1 MIFKE
6 NSVKNGVEK
15 DGDLF
20 YFFHY
25 IASRNNT
32 DNYDERSKYFLIN
45 FKNGHNDTVQSV
57 FEQLK
62 PHLNNAS
69 FAVCAVPPHNAYW
82 QGNDGPHKLARKIV
96 QSISAGNKQ
105 VVDATDCVVRTKNA
119 KSRKFGDDTEFKDTL
134 IINNIEKIKDKDILL
149 IDDVYTTGKTIGYIE
164 NLLKANGAG
173 KVIKFVVCKTLKP
186 KENFSVFKPKGK
198 KGYIIDVEDVIVSKT
213 ELREQKLTNIN
224 PNVLQTIKKLDNYI
238 TFFSR
243 ICGQDKMNEKE
254 SEVCL
259 VTNGKRKNVESIARE
274 LDIDKIIDCRD
285 GKTHTERIL
294 AAKTLLQ
301 TYERNTFVIGSTDV
315 EMKNAKYLHMNAVL
329 VKWFHQDK
337 ETYADMIIANTNN
350 FTAESLLQL
359 TGSGSASAYYDRKE
373 LNLQEIDDVHELY
386 HKLPIKLNN
395 DINSQI
401 CAEREHYKK
410 LQCDDIKAVPVKISN
425 AKEIWVNQATSM
437 DEKLKRLASVV
448 NAQRIGNPNVK
459 KNFNSARLI
468 NVVNDRRNGKPN
480 VRK

>member
-1 MIFKE
+1 MIFRE

-32 DNYDERSKYFLIN
+32 DNFDERSKFFLIN
-45 FKNGHNDTVQSV
+45 FKNGRNDTVQSV
-57 FEQLK
+57 FEQLN

-96 QSISAGNKQ
+96 QSMSAGNKQ
-105 VVDATDCVVRTKNA
+105 VIDATDCVVRTKNA
-119 KSRKFGDDTEFKDTL
+119 KPRKFGGNIDFKDTL
-134 IINNIEKIKDKDILL
+134 IINNIDKIKDKDVLL
-149 IDDVYTTGKTIGYIE
+149 IDDVYTQGETIGYIE

-186 KENFSVFKPKGK
+186 SDNFSVLEPKGK

-238 TFFSR
+238 TFFPR
-243 ICGQDKMNEKE
+243 ILGKDIKIEKQAD
-254 SEVCL
+254 VCL
-259 VTNGKRKNVESIARE
+259 VTSGKRKNIESIARE

-301 TYERNTFVIGSTDV
+301 TYERNTFVIASTNV
-315 EMKNAKYLHMNAVL
+315 EMQIAKYLHMNAVL

-337 ETYADMIIANTNN
+337 ETYADTIFSNTDD

-359 TGSGSASAYYDRKE
+359 NDLSSVYFDRKE

-386 HKLPIKLNN
+386 HKLPINLNN
-395 DINSQI
+395 DINRLI
-401 CAEREHYKK
+401 CAEREYYKK

-437 DEKLKRLASVV
+437 DEKIKRLASVV
-448 NAQRIGNPNVK
+448 NAKRIGKPNVK
-459 KNFNSARLI
+459 KNLNSARLI
-468 NVVNDRRNGKPN
+468 NVVNDQRIGKPN

>member
-1 MIFKE
+1 MIFRE

-32 DNYDERSKYFLIN
+32 DNFDERSKIFLIN
-45 FKNGHNDTVQSV
+45 FKNGYNDTVQSV
-57 FEQLK
+57 FEQLN

-96 QSISAGNKQ
+96 QSISAENKQ
-105 VVDATDCVVRTKNA
+105 VIDATDCVVRTKNA
-119 KSRKFGDDTEFKDTL
+119 KPRKLGDDIEFKDTL
-134 IINNIEKIKDKDILL
+134 IINNIDKIKDKDILL

-173 KVIKFVVCKTLKP
+173 KVIKFVVCKTLNPGMQFDAQKP
-186 KENFSVFKPKGK
+186 SEK
-198 KGYIIDVEDVIVSKT
+198 KGYIIDIEDVVISRTALK
-213 ELREQKLTNIN
+213 EQSFSNVN
-224 PNVLQTIKKLDNYI
+224 PDVVQTIKKLDNYI

-243 ICGQDKMNEKE
+243 IWGKEKKIE
-254 SEVCL
+254 KQAEVCL
-259 VTNGKRKNVESIARE
+259 VTSGKRKNIESIARE

-301 TYERNTFVIGSTDV
+301 TYENNTFVIGSTNV
-315 EMKNAKYLHMNAVL
+315 EMQIAKYLHMNAVL

-337 ETYADMIIANTNN
+337 ETYADTIFSNTDD

-359 TGSGSASAYYDRKE
+359 NDLGSVYFDRKE

-386 HKLPIKLNN
+386 HKLPINLNN
-395 DINSQI
+395 DINCLI
-401 CAEREHYKK
+401 CAEREYYKK

-425 AKEIWVNQATSM
+425 AKEIWVNQAASM
-437 DEKLKRLASVV
+437 DEKIKRLASVV
-448 NAQRIGNPNVK
+448 NAKRIGKPNVK
-459 KNFNSARLI
+459 KILTPLALSML
-468 NVVNDRRNGKPN
+468 
-480 VRK
+480 

>member
-1 MIFKE
+1 MIFRE

-32 DNYDERSKYFLIN
+32 DNFDERSKIFLIN
-45 FKNGHNDTVQSV
+45 FKNGRNDTVQSV
-57 FEQLK
+57 FEQLN

-96 QSISAGNKQ
+96 QSMSAKNKQ

-119 KSRKFGDDTEFKDTL
+119 KPRKFGDDIEFKDTL
-134 IINNIEKIKDKDILL
+134 IIKNIDKIKDKDVLL

-173 KVIKFVVCKTLKP
+173 KVIKFVVCKTLNPSMQFDVQKP
-186 KENFSVFKPKGK
+186 NEK
-198 KGYIIDVEDVIVSKT
+198 KGYIIDIEDVVISRTALK
-213 ELREQKLTNIN
+213 EQSFSNVN
-224 PNVLQTIKKLDNYI
+224 PDVVQTIKKLDNYI
-238 TFFSR
+238 TFFPR
-243 ICGQDKMNEKE
+243 IMGKDIKIEKQA
-254 SEVCL
+254 EVCL
-259 VTNGKRKNVESIARE
+259 VTNGKRKNIENIARE

-315 EMKNAKYLHMNAVL
+315 KMQIAKYLHMNAVL

-337 ETYADMIIANTNN
+337 ENYADMIISNTED

-359 TGSGSASAYYDRKE
+359 NDLSSVYYDRKE

-386 HKLPIKLNN
+386 HKLPINLNN
-395 DINSQI
+395 DINRLI
-401 CAEREHYKK
+401 CREREYYKK

-425 AKEIWVNQATSM
+425 AKEIWVNQAASM
-437 DEKLKRLASVV
+437 DEKIKRLASVV
-448 NAQRIGNPNVK
+448 NAKRIGKPNAK
-459 KNFNSARLI
+459 KNLNSARLI
-468 NVVNDRRNGKPN
+468 NVVNDRRIGKPN

>member
-1 MIFKE
+1 MIFRE

-32 DNYDERSKYFLIN
+32 DNFDERSKIFLIN
-45 FKNGHNDTVQSV
+45 FKNGRNDTVQSV
-57 FEQLK
+57 FEQLN

-96 QSISAGNKQ
+96 QSMSAKNKQ

-119 KSRKFGDDTEFKDTL
+119 KPRKFGDDIEFKDTL
-134 IINNIEKIKDKDILL
+134 IIKNIDKIKDKDILL

-173 KVIKFVVCKTLKP
+173 KVIKFVVCKTLNPSMQFNAQKP
-186 KENFSVFKPKGK
+186 NEK
-198 KGYIIDVEDVIVSKT
+198 KGYIIDIEDVVISRTALK
-213 ELREQKLTNIN
+213 EQSFSNVN
-224 PNVLQTIKKLDNYI
+224 PDVVQTIKKLDNYI

-243 ICGQDKMNEKE
+243 IMGKDIKIEKQA
-254 SEVCL
+254 EVCL
-259 VTNGKRKNVESIARE
+259 VTNGKRKNIENIARE

-315 EMKNAKYLHMNAVL
+315 EMQIAKYLHMNAVL
-329 VKWFHQDK
+329 VKWFHQEK
-337 ETYADMIIANTNN
+337 ENDADMIISNTED

-359 TGSGSASAYYDRKE
+359 NDLSSVYYDRKE

-386 HKLPIKLNN
+386 HKLPINLNN
-395 DINSQI
+395 DINRLI
-401 CAEREHYKK
+401 CREQEYYKK

-425 AKEIWVNQATSM
+425 AKEIWVNQAASM
-437 DEKLKRLASVV
+437 DEKIKRLASVV
-448 NAQRIGNPNVK
+448 NAKRIGKPNVK
-459 KNFNSARLI
+459 KNLNSARLI
-468 NVVNDRRNGKPN
+468 NVVNDRRIGKPN

>member
-1 MIFKE
+1 MIFRE

-32 DNYDERSKYFLIN
+32 DNFDERSKIFLIN
-45 FKNGHNDTVQSV
+45 FKNGYNDTVQSV
-57 FEQLK
+57 FEQLN

-96 QSISAGNKQ
+96 QSISAENKQ
-105 VVDATDCVVRTKNA
+105 VIDATDCVVRTKNA
-119 KSRKFGDDTEFKDTL
+119 KPRKLGDDIEFKDTL
-134 IINNIEKIKDKDILL
+134 IINNIDKIKDKDILL
-149 IDDVYTTGKTIGYIE
+149 IDNVYTTGKTIGYIE

-173 KVIKFVVCKTLKP
+173 KVIKFVVCKTLNPGMQFDAQKP
-186 KENFSVFKPKGK
+186 SEK
-198 KGYIIDVEDVIVSKT
+198 KGYIIDIEDVVISRTALK
-213 ELREQKLTNIN
+213 EQSFSNVN
-224 PNVLQTIKKLDNYI
+224 PDVVQTIKKLDNYI

-243 ICGQDKMNEKE
+243 IWGKEKKIE
-254 SEVCL
+254 KQAEVCL
-259 VTNGKRKNVESIARE
+259 VTSGKRKNIESIARE

-301 TYERNTFVIGSTDV
+301 TYENNTFVIGSTNV
-315 EMKNAKYLHMNAVL
+315 EMQIAKYLHMNAVL

-337 ETYADMIIANTNN
+337 ETYADTIFSNTDD

-359 TGSGSASAYYDRKE
+359 NDLGSVYFDRKE

-386 HKLPIKLNN
+386 HKLPINLNN
-395 DINSQI
+395 DINCLI
-401 CAEREHYKK
+401 CAEREYYKK

-425 AKEIWVNQATSM
+425 AKEIWVNQAASM
-437 DEKLKRLASVV
+437 DEKIKRLASVV
-448 NAQRIGNPNVK
+448 NAKRIGKPNVK
-459 KNFNSARLI
+459 KNLNSARLI
-468 NVVNDRRNGKPN
+468 NVVNDRRIGKPN

>member
-32 DNYDERSKYFLIN
+32 DDFDERSKKFLMD
-45 FKNGHNDTVQSV
+45 FKNGYNDTVQSV

-69 FAVCAVPPHNAYW
+69 FSICAVPPHNAYW

-96 QSISAGNKQ
+96 QSMSAGNKQ
-105 VVDATDCVVRTKNA
+105 VIDATDCVVRTKNA
-119 KSRKFGDDTEFKDTL
+119 KPRKFGGNINFKDTL
-134 IINNIEKIKDKDILL
+134 IINNIDKIKDKDVLL
-149 IDDVYTTGKTIGYIE
+149 IDDVYTQGETIGYIE

-173 KVIKFVVCKTLKP
+173 KVIKFVVCKTLKSRD
-186 KENFSVFKPKGK
+186 NFSVFEPKGK
-198 KGYIIDVEDVIVSKT
+198 KGYIIDVEDVIISRTALK
-213 ELREQKLTNIN
+213 EQSFSNVN
-224 PNVLQTIKKLDNYI
+224 PDVVQTIKKLDNYI

-243 ICGQDKMNEKE
+243 ICGQDKKIEKE
-254 SEVCL
+254 ADVCL
-259 VTNGKRKNVESIARE
+259 VTSGKRKNIESIARE

-285 GKTHTERIL
+285 AKTHTERIL

-301 TYERNTFVIGSTDV
+301 TYERNTFVIASTNV
-315 EMKNAKYLHMNAVL
+315 EMQIAKYLHMNAVL

-337 ETYADMIIANTNN
+337 ETYADTIYSNTDD
-350 FTAESLLQL
+350 FTAESLLL
-359 TGSGSASAYYDRKE
+359 LNDLSSVYFDRKE
-373 LNLQEIDDVHELY
+373 LKLQEIDDVHELY
-386 HKLPIKLNN
+386 HKFPIKLNN
-395 DINSQI
+395 DINRLI
-401 CAEREHYKK
+401 CAEREYYKK

-437 DEKLKRLASVV
+437 DEKIKRLASVV
-448 NAQRIGNPNVK
+448 NAQRIGKPNVK
-459 KNFNSARLI
+459 KHLNSPRLI
-468 NVVNDRRNGKPN
+468 HVVNDRRNGKLN

>member
-1 MIFKE
+1 MIFRE

-32 DNYDERSKYFLIN
+32 NNFDKRSYIFLMKFKY
-45 FKNGHNDTVQSV
+45 GDDDAVQFV
-57 FEQLK
+57 FNQLN
-62 PHLNNAS
+62 PHLNNTS
-69 FAVCAVPPHNAYW
+69 FAVCTVPPHKKDRKGA
-82 QGNDGPHKLARKIV
+82 DGPHKLAEKII
-96 QSISAGNKQ
+96 QSMSFDNKKII
-105 VVDATDCVVRTKNA
+105 DATDCILRTQDA
-119 KSRKFGDDTEFKDTL
+119 KPRKFGDDIEFKDTL
-134 IINNIEKIKDKDILL
+134 IINNIDKIKDRDVLL

-186 KENFSVFKPKGK
+186 GQNFSVFEPKGK

-224 PNVLQTIKKLDNYI
+224 PNVLQTIKKLDNYVSLSYKI
-238 TFFSR
+238 QGANR
-243 ICGQDKMNEKE
+243 KLEKE
-254 SEVCL
+254 TEVCL
-259 VTNGKRKNVESIARE
+259 VTSGKRKNIESIARE

-301 TYERNTFVIGSTDV
+301 TYERNTFVIGSTDF
-315 EMKNAKYLHMNAVL
+315 EMQIAKTLKMNAIL

-337 ETYADMIIANTNN
+337 EFYRDIIITS
-350 FTAESLLQL
+350 AEEFVAEKLLQ
-359 TGSGSASAYYDRKE
+359 SNRSASFDRKE
-373 LNLQEIDDVHELY
+373 TNIQEPDNVHELY
-386 HKLPIKLNN
+386 HNIFIDINLKVKEVINIEQNRLRKVKNDVIKNVPIK
-395 DINSQI
+395 
-401 CAEREHYKK
+401 
-410 LQCDDIKAVPVKISN
+410 VSN
-425 AKEIWVNQATSM
+425 AAVIQLKDAKNM
-437 DEKLKRLASVV
+437 DEMLKMLKNNN
-448 NAQRIGNPNVK
+448 NAKRM
-459 KNFNSARLI
+459 
-468 NVVNDRRNGKPN
+468 GKPN

>member
-1 MIFKE
+1 MIFRE

-20 YFFHY
+20 YFIHY

-32 DNYDERSKYFLIN
+32 DNFDERSKIFLIN
-45 FKNGHNDTVQSV
+45 FKNGYNDTVQSV
-57 FEQLK
+57 FEQLN

-96 QSISAGNKQ
+96 QSISAENKQ
-105 VVDATDCVVRTKNA
+105 VIDATDCVVRTKNA
-119 KSRKFGDDTEFKDTL
+119 KPRKLGDDIEFKDTL
-134 IINNIEKIKDKDILL
+134 IINNIDKIKDKDILL

-173 KVIKFVVCKTLKP
+173 KVIKFVVCKTLNPGMQFDAQKP
-186 KENFSVFKPKGK
+186 SEK
-198 KGYIIDVEDVIVSKT
+198 KGYIIDIEDVVISRTALK
-213 ELREQKLTNIN
+213 EQSFSNVN
-224 PNVLQTIKKLDNYI
+224 PDVVQTIKKLDNYI

-243 ICGQDKMNEKE
+243 IWGKEKKIE
-254 SEVCL
+254 KQAEVCL
-259 VTNGKRKNVESIARE
+259 VTSGKRKNIESIARE

-301 TYERNTFVIGSTDV
+301 TYENNTFVIGSTNV
-315 EMKNAKYLHMNAVL
+315 EMQIAKYLHMNAVL

-337 ETYADMIIANTNN
+337 ETYADTIFSNTDD

-359 TGSGSASAYYDRKE
+359 NDLGSVCFDRKE

-386 HKLPIKLNN
+386 HKLPINLNN
-395 DINSQI
+395 DINCLI
-401 CAEREHYKK
+401 CAEREYYKK

-425 AKEIWVNQATSM
+425 AKEIWVNQAASM
-437 DEKLKRLASVV
+437 DEKIKRLASVV
-448 NAQRIGNPNVK
+448 NAKRIGKPNVK
-459 KNFNSARLI
+459 KNLNSARLI
-468 NVVNDRRNGKPN
+468 SVVNDRRIGKPN

>member
-32 DNYDERSKYFLIN
+32 DDFDERSKNFLID
-45 FKNGHNDTVQSV
+45 FKNGYNDTMQSV

-69 FAVCAVPPHNAYW
+69 FSICAVPPHNAYW

-96 QSISAGNKQ
+96 QSMSAGNKQ
-105 VVDATDCVVRTKNA
+105 VIDATDCVVRTKNA
-119 KSRKFGDDTEFKDTL
+119 KPRKLGGNIDFKDTL
-134 IINNIEKIKDKDILL
+134 IINNIDKIKNKDVLL
-149 IDDVYTTGKTIGYIE
+149 IDDVYTQGETIGYIE
-164 NLLKANGAG
+164 NLLKTNGAG

-186 KENFSVFKPKGK
+186 RDNFSVFEPKGK
-198 KGYIIDVEDVIVSKT
+198 KGYIIDVEDVIISRTALK
-213 ELREQKLTNIN
+213 EQSISNVN
-224 PNVLQTIKKLDNYI
+224 PDVVQTIKKLDNYI

-243 ICGQDKMNEKE
+243 IWGQDKKIEKE
-254 SEVCL
+254 ADVCL
-259 VTNGKRKNVESIARE
+259 VTSGKRKNIESIARE

-301 TYERNTFVIGSTDV
+301 TYERNTFVIASTNV
-315 EMKNAKYLHMNAVL
+315 EMQIAKYLHMNAVL

-337 ETYADMIIANTNN
+337 ETDADTIYSNTDD

-359 TGSGSASAYYDRKE
+359 NDLSSVYFDRKE

-386 HKLPIKLNN
+386 HKFPIKLNN
-395 DINSQI
+395 DINRLI
-401 CAEREHYKK
+401 CAEREYYKK

-437 DEKLKRLASVV
+437 DEKIKRLASVV
-448 NAQRIGNPNVK
+448 NAQRIGKPNVK
-459 KNFNSARLI
+459 KHLNSPRLI
-468 NVVNDRRNGKPN
+468 HVVNDRRNGKLN

>member
-32 DNYDERSKYFLIN
+32 DDFDERSKNFLID
-45 FKNGHNDTVQSV
+45 FKKGYNDTVQSV

-69 FAVCAVPPHNAYW
+69 FSICAVPPHNAYW

-96 QSISAGNKQ
+96 QSMSAGNKQ
-105 VVDATDCVVRTKNA
+105 VIDATDCVVRTKNA
-119 KSRKFGDDTEFKDTL
+119 KPRKLGGNIDFKDTL
-134 IINNIEKIKDKDILL
+134 IINNIDKIKNKDVLL
-149 IDDVYTTGKTIGYIE
+149 IDDVYTQGETIGYIE
-164 NLLKANGAG
+164 NLLKTNGAG

-186 KENFSVFKPKGK
+186 RDNFSVFEPKGK
-198 KGYIIDVEDVIVSKT
+198 KGYIIDVEDVIISRTALK
-213 ELREQKLTNIN
+213 EQSISNVN
-224 PNVLQTIKKLDNYI
+224 PDVVQTIKKLDNYI

-243 ICGQDKMNEKE
+243 IWGQDKKIEKE
-254 SEVCL
+254 ADVCL
-259 VTNGKRKNVESIARE
+259 VTSGKRKNIESIARE

-301 TYERNTFVIGSTDV
+301 TYERNTFVIASTNV
-315 EMKNAKYLHMNAVL
+315 EMQIAKYLHMNAVL

-337 ETYADMIIANTNN
+337 ETDADTIYSNTDD

-359 TGSGSASAYYDRKE
+359 NDLGSVYFDRKE

-386 HKLPIKLNN
+386 HKLPINLNN
-395 DINSQI
+395 DINCLI
-401 CAEREHYKK
+401 CAEREYYKK

-425 AKEIWVNQATSM
+425 AKEIWVNQAASM
-437 DEKLKRLASVV
+437 DEKIKRLASVV
-448 NAQRIGNPNVK
+448 NAKRIGKPNVK
-459 KNFNSARLI
+459 KNLNSARLI
-468 NVVNDRRNGKPN
+468 NVVNDRRIGKPN

>member
-1 MIFKE
+1 MIFRE

-32 DNYDERSKYFLIN
+32 DNFDERSKIFLIN
-45 FKNGHNDTVQSV
+45 FKNGYNDTVQSV
-57 FEQLK
+57 FEQLN

-96 QSISAGNKQ
+96 QSISAENKQ
-105 VVDATDCVVRTKNA
+105 VIDATDCVVRTKNA
-119 KSRKFGDDTEFKDTL
+119 KPRKLGDDIEFKDTL
-134 IINNIEKIKDKDILL
+134 IINNIDEIKDKDILL

-173 KVIKFVVCKTLKP
+173 KVIKFVVCKTLNPGMQFDAQKP
-186 KENFSVFKPKGK
+186 SEK
-198 KGYIIDVEDVIVSKT
+198 KGYIIDIEDVVISRTALK
-213 ELREQKLTNIN
+213 EQSFSNVN
-224 PNVLQTIKKLDNYI
+224 PDVVQTIKKLDNYI

-243 ICGQDKMNEKE
+243 IWGKEKKIE
-254 SEVCL
+254 KQAEVCL
-259 VTNGKRKNVESIARE
+259 VTSGKRKNIESIARE

-301 TYERNTFVIGSTDV
+301 TYENNTFVIGSTNV
-315 EMKNAKYLHMNAVL
+315 EMQIAKYLHMNAVL

-337 ETYADMIIANTNN
+337 ETYADTIFSNTDD

-359 TGSGSASAYYDRKE
+359 NDLGSVYFDRKE

-386 HKLPIKLNN
+386 HKLPINLNN
-395 DINSQI
+395 DINCLI
-401 CAEREHYKK
+401 CAEREYYKK

-425 AKEIWVNQATSM
+425 AKEIWVNQAASM
-437 DEKLKRLASVV
+437 DEKIKRLASVV
-448 NAQRIGNPNVK
+448 NAKRIGKPNVK
-459 KNFNSARLI
+459 KNLNSARLI
-468 NVVNDRRNGKPN
+468 NVVNDRRIGKPN

>member
-1 MIFKE
+1 MIFRE

-32 DNYDERSKYFLIN
+32 DNFDERSKNFLIN
-45 FKNGHNDTVQSV
+45 FKNGRDDTVQSV

-69 FAVCAVPPHNAYW
+69 FSICAVPPHNAYW

-96 QSISAGNKQ
+96 QSMSAANKQ

-119 KSRKFGDDTEFKDTL
+119 KPRKSGDDIEFKDTL
-134 IINNIEKIKDKDILL
+134 IIKNIDKIKDKDILL

-173 KVIKFVVCKTLKP
+173 KVIKFVVSKTLEHGK
-186 KENFSVFKPKGK
+186 NFSVFEPKGK

-243 ICGQDKMNEKE
+243 IWGQDKKIEKE

-259 VTNGKRKNVESIARE
+259 VTSGKRKNIENIARG

-285 GKTHTERIL
+285 GKTHTERML

-315 EMKNAKYLHMNAVL
+315 EMQIAKYLHMNAVL

-337 ETYADMIIANTNN
+337 GIYADMIISNTED

-359 TGSGSASAYYDRKE
+359 NDLSSVYYDRKE

-386 HKLPIKLNN
+386 HKLPINLNN
-395 DINSQI
+395 DINRLI
-401 CAEREHYKK
+401 CAEREYYKK

-437 DEKLKRLASVV
+437 DEKLKRLASAV
-448 NAQRIGNPNVK
+448 NAQRIG
-459 KNFNSARLI
+459 
-468 NVVNDRRNGKPN
+468 KPN

>member
-1 MIFKE
+1 MIFRE

-32 DNYDERSKYFLIN
+32 DNFDERSKIFLIN
-45 FKNGHNDTVQSV
+45 FKNGRSETVQSV

-69 FAVCAVPPHNAYW
+69 FSICAVPPHNAYW

-96 QSISAGNKQ
+96 QSISAENKQ
-105 VVDATDCVVRTKNA
+105 VIDATDCVVRTKNA
-119 KSRKFGDDTEFKDTL
+119 KSRKFGGDIEFKDTL
-134 IINNIEKIKDKDILL
+134 TISNIDKIKDKDVLL
-149 IDDVYTTGKTIGYIE
+149 IDDVYTTGKTVEYIE
-164 NLLKANGAG
+164 KLLKDNGAG
-173 KVIKFVVCKTLKP
+173 KVVKFVVSKTLNPSMQFDAQKP
-186 KENFSVFKPKGK
+186 NEK
-198 KGYIIDVEDVIVSKT
+198 KGYIIDIEDVVISRTALKEQSVS
-213 ELREQKLTNIN
+213 NVN
-224 PNVLQTIKKLDNYI
+224 PDVVQTIKKLDNYI
-238 TFFSR
+238 TFFPR
-243 ICGQDKMNEKE
+243 ILGKDIKIEKQAD
-254 SEVCL
+254 VCL
-259 VTNGKRKNVESIARE
+259 VTSGKRKNIESIARE

-315 EMKNAKYLHMNAVL
+315 EMQIAKYLHMNAVL

-337 ETYADMIIANTNN
+337 ETYADMIFSNTDD

-359 TGSGSASAYYDRKE
+359 NDLSSVYFDRKE

-386 HKLPIKLNN
+386 HKLPINLNN
-395 DINSQI
+395 DINRLI
-401 CAEREHYKK
+401 CEEREYYKK
-410 LQCDDIKAVPVKISN
+410 LQCNDIKAVPVKVSN

-437 DEKLKRLASVV
+437 DEKIKRLASVV
-448 NAQRIGNPNVK
+448 NAQRIGKPNVK
-459 KNFNSARLI
+459 KHLNSPSLI
-468 NVVNDRRNGKPN
+468 HVVNDRRIDKPN

>member
-25 IASRNNT
+25 IASKNNT
-32 DNYDERSKYFLIN
+32 DNFDERSKIFLIN
-45 FKNGHNDTVQSV
+45 FKNGRSETVQSV

-69 FAVCAVPPHNAYW
+69 FSICAVPPHNAYW

-96 QSISAGNKQ
+96 QSMSAENKQ

-119 KSRKFGDDTEFKDTL
+119 KPRKFGDGIDFK
-134 IINNIEKIKDKDILL
+134 NILTISNIDKIKDKDVLL
-149 IDDVYTTGKTIGYIE
+149 IDDVYTTGKTVEYIE
-164 NLLKANGAG
+164 KLLKDNGAG
-173 KVIKFVVCKTLKP
+173 KVIKFVVCKTLNPSMQFNAQKP
-186 KENFSVFKPKGK
+186 NEK
-198 KGYIIDVEDVIVSKT
+198 KGYIIDIEDVVISRTALK
-213 ELREQKLTNIN
+213 EQSFSNVN
-224 PNVLQTIKKLDNYI
+224 PDVVQTIKKLDNYI
-238 TFFSR
+238 TFFPR
-243 ICGQDKMNEKE
+243 ILGKDIKIEKQAD
-254 SEVCL
+254 VCL
-259 VTNGKRKNVESIARE
+259 VTSGKRKNIESIARE

-301 TYERNTFVIGSTDV
+301 TYERNTFVIASTNV
-315 EMKNAKYLHMNAVL
+315 EMQIAKYLHMNAVL

-337 ETYADMIIANTNN
+337 ETYADTIFSNTDD

-359 TGSGSASAYYDRKE
+359 NDLSSVYFDRKE

-386 HKLPIKLNN
+386 HKLPINLNN
-395 DINSQI
+395 DINRLI
-401 CAEREHYKK
+401 CAEREYYKK

-437 DEKLKRLASVV
+437 DEKIKRLASVV
-448 NAQRIGNPNVK
+448 NAQRIGKPNVK
-459 KNFNSARLI
+459 KHLNSPRLI
-468 NVVNDRRNGKPN
+468 HVVNDRRIDKPN

>member
-1 MIFKE
+1 MIFRE

-32 DNYDERSKYFLIN
+32 DNFDERSKIFLIN
-45 FKNGHNDTVQSV
+45 FKNGRNDTVQSV
-57 FEQLK
+57 FEQLN

-96 QSISAGNKQ
+96 QSMSAKNKQ

-119 KSRKFGDDTEFKDTL
+119 KPRKFGDDIEFKDTL
-134 IINNIEKIKDKDILL
+134 IIKNIDKIKDKDILL

-173 KVIKFVVCKTLKP
+173 KVIKFVVCKTLNPSMQFDAQKP
-186 KENFSVFKPKGK
+186 NEK
-198 KGYIIDVEDVIVSKT
+198 KGYIIDIEDVVISRTVLK
-213 ELREQKLTNIN
+213 EQSFSNVN
-224 PNVLQTIKKLDNYI
+224 PDVVQTIKKLDNYI
-238 TFFSR
+238 TFFPR
-243 ICGQDKMNEKE
+243 ILGKDIKIEKQAD
-254 SEVCL
+254 VCL
-259 VTNGKRKNVESIARE
+259 VTSGKRKNIESIARE

-315 EMKNAKYLHMNAVL
+315 EMQIAKYLHMNAVL

-337 ETYADMIIANTNN
+337 GNYADMIVSNTED
-350 FTAESLLQL
+350 FTAEGLLQL
-359 TGSGSASAYYDRKE
+359 TDLSSVYYDRKE

-386 HKLPIKLNN
+386 HKLPINLNN
-395 DINSQI
+395 DINRLI
-401 CAEREHYKK
+401 CAEREYYKK

-437 DEKLKRLASVV
+437 DEKIKRLASVV
-448 NAQRIGNPNVK
+448 NAQRIGKPNVK
-459 KNFNSARLI
+459 KHLNSARLI
-468 NVVNDRRNGKPN
+468 HVVNDRRIDKPN

>member
-1 MIFKE
+1 MIFRE

-32 DNYDERSKYFLIN
+32 DDFDERSKNFLID
-45 FKNGHNDTVQSV
+45 FKNGYNDTVQSV

-69 FAVCAVPPHNAYW
+69 FSICAVPPHNAYW

-96 QSISAGNKQ
+96 QSMSAGNKQ
-105 VVDATDCVVRTKNA
+105 VIDATDCVVRTKNA
-119 KSRKFGDDTEFKDTL
+119 KPRKLGGNIDFKDTL
-134 IINNIEKIKDKDILL
+134 IINNIDKIKDRDVLL
-149 IDDVYTTGKTIGYIE
+149 IDDVYTQGETIGYIE
-164 NLLKANGAG
+164 NLLKTNGAG

-186 KENFSVFKPKGK
+186 RDNFSVFEPKGK
-198 KGYIIDVEDVIVSKT
+198 KGYIIDVEDVIISRTALK
-213 ELREQKLTNIN
+213 EQSISNVN
-224 PNVLQTIKKLDNYI
+224 PDVVQTIKKLDNYI

-243 ICGQDKMNEKE
+243 IWGQDKKIEKE
-254 SEVCL
+254 ADVCL
-259 VTNGKRKNVESIARE
+259 VTSDKRKNIESIARE

-301 TYERNTFVIGSTDV
+301 TYERNTFVIASTNV
-315 EMKNAKYLHMNAVL
+315 EMQIAKYLHMNAVL

-337 ETYADMIIANTNN
+337 ETDADTIYSNTDD

-359 TGSGSASAYYDRKE
+359 NDLSSVYFDRKE

-386 HKLPIKLNN
+386 HKFPIKLNN
-395 DINSQI
+395 DINHLI
-401 CAEREHYKK
+401 CAEREYYKK

-437 DEKLKRLASVV
+437 DEKIKRLASVV
-448 NAQRIGNPNVK
+448 NAQRIGKPNVK
-459 KNFNSARLI
+459 KHLNSPRLI
-468 NVVNDRRNGKPN
+468 HVVNDRRNGKLN

>member
-1 MIFKE
+1 MIFRE

-32 DNYDERSKYFLIN
+32 DNFDERSKIFLIN
-45 FKNGHNDTVQSV
+45 FKNGRNDTVQSV
-57 FEQLK
+57 FEQLN

-96 QSISAGNKQ
+96 QSMSAENKQ

-119 KSRKFGDDTEFKDTL
+119 KPRKFGDDIEFKDTL
-134 IINNIEKIKDKDILL
+134 IIKNIDKIKDKDILL

-173 KVIKFVVCKTLKP
+173 KVIKFVVCKTLNPSMQFDAQKP
-186 KENFSVFKPKGK
+186 NEK
-198 KGYIIDVEDVIVSKT
+198 KGYIIDIEDVVISRTALK
-213 ELREQKLTNIN
+213 EQSFSNVN
-224 PNVLQTIKKLDNYI
+224 PDVVQTIKKLDNYI
-238 TFFSR
+238 TFFPR
-243 ICGQDKMNEKE
+243 IMGKDIKIEKQA
-254 SEVCL
+254 EVCL
-259 VTNGKRKNVESIARE
+259 VTNGKRKNIENIARE

-315 EMKNAKYLHMNAVL
+315 EMQIAKYLHMNAVL

-337 ETYADMIIANTNN
+337 ENYADMIISNTED

-359 TGSGSASAYYDRKE
+359 NDLSSVYYDRKE

-386 HKLPIKLNN
+386 HKLPINLNN
-395 DINSQI
+395 DINRLI
-401 CAEREHYKK
+401 CREREYYKK

-425 AKEIWVNQATSM
+425 AKEIWVNQAASM
-437 DEKLKRLASVV
+437 DEKIKRLASVV
-448 NAQRIGNPNVK
+448 N
-459 KNFNSARLI
+459 
-468 NVVNDRRNGKPN
+468 DRRIGKPN

>member
-1 MIFKE
+1 MIFRE

-32 DNYDERSKYFLIN
+32 DNFDERSKIFLIN
-45 FKNGHNDTVQSV
+45 FKNGRNDTVQSV
-57 FEQLK
+57 FEQLN

-96 QSISAGNKQ
+96 QSMSAENKQ

-119 KSRKFGDDTEFKDTL
+119 KPRKFGDDIEFKDTL
-134 IINNIEKIKDKDILL
+134 IIKNIDKIKDKDILL

-173 KVIKFVVCKTLKP
+173 KVIKFVVCKTLNPSMQFDAQKP
-186 KENFSVFKPKGK
+186 NEK
-198 KGYIIDVEDVIVSKT
+198 KGYIIDIEDVVISRTALK
-213 ELREQKLTNIN
+213 EQSFSNVN
-224 PNVLQTIKKLDNYI
+224 PDVVQTIKKLDNYI
-238 TFFSR
+238 TFFPR
-243 ICGQDKMNEKE
+243 IMGKDIKIEKQA
-254 SEVCL
+254 EVCL
-259 VTNGKRKNVESIARE
+259 VTNGKRKNIENIARE

-315 EMKNAKYLHMNAVL
+315 EMQIAKYLHMNAVL

-337 ETYADMIIANTNN
+337 ENYADMIISNTED

-359 TGSGSASAYYDRKE
+359 NDLSSVYYDRKE

-386 HKLPIKLNN
+386 HKLPINLNN
-395 DINSQI
+395 DINRLI
-401 CAEREHYKK
+401 CREREYYKK

-425 AKEIWVNQATSM
+425 AKEIWVNQAASM
-437 DEKLKRLASVV
+437 DEKIKRLASVV
-448 NAQRIGNPNVK
+448 NAKRIGKPNAK
-459 KNFNSARLI
+459 KNLNSARLI
-468 NVVNDRRNGKPN
+468 NVVNDRRIGKPN

>member
-32 DNYDERSKYFLIN
+32 DDFDERSKKFLMD
-45 FKNGHNDTVQSV
+45 FKNGYNDTVQSV

-69 FAVCAVPPHNAYW
+69 FSICAVPPHNAYW

-96 QSISAGNKQ
+96 QSMSAGNKQ
-105 VVDATDCVVRTKNA
+105 VIDATDCVVRTKNA
-119 KSRKFGDDTEFKDTL
+119 KPRKFGGNINFKDTL
-134 IINNIEKIKDKDILL
+134 IINNIDKIKDKDVLL
-149 IDDVYTTGKTIGYIE
+149 IDDVYTQGETIGYIE

-186 KENFSVFKPKGK
+186 RDNFSVFEPKGK
-198 KGYIIDVEDVIVSKT
+198 KGYIIDVEDVIISRTALK
-213 ELREQKLTNIN
+213 EQSFSNVN
-224 PNVLQTIKKLDNYI
+224 PDVVQTIKKLDNYI

-243 ICGQDKMNEKE
+243 ICGQDKKIEKE
-254 SEVCL
+254 ADVCL
-259 VTNGKRKNVESIARE
+259 VTSGKRKNIESIARE

-301 TYERNTFVIGSTDV
+301 TYERNTFVIASTNV
-315 EMKNAKYLHMNAVL
+315 EMQIAKYLHMNAVL

-337 ETYADMIIANTNN
+337 ETYADTIYSNTDD

-359 TGSGSASAYYDRKE
+359 NDLSSVYFDRKE

-386 HKLPIKLNN
+386 HKFPIKLNN
-395 DINSQI
+395 DINRLI
-401 CAEREHYKK
+401 CAEREYYKK

-437 DEKLKRLASVV
+437 DEKIKRLASVV
-448 NAQRIGNPNVK
+448 NAQRIGKPNVK
-459 KNFNSARLI
+459 KHLNSHRLI
-468 NVVNDRRNGKPN
+468 HVVNDRRNGKLN

>member
-32 DNYDERSKYFLIN
+32 DDFDERSKNFLID
-45 FKNGHNDTVQSV
+45 FKNGYNDTVQSV

-69 FAVCAVPPHNAYW
+69 FSICTVPPHNAYW

-96 QSISAGNKQ
+96 QSMSAGNKQ
-105 VVDATDCVVRTKNA
+105 VIDATDCVVRTKNA
-119 KSRKFGDDTEFKDTL
+119 KPRKLGGNIDFKDTL
-134 IINNIEKIKDKDILL
+134 IINNIDKIKNKDVLL
-149 IDDVYTTGKTIGYIE
+149 IDDVYTQGETIGYIE
-164 NLLKANGAG
+164 NLLKTNGAG

-186 KENFSVFKPKGK
+186 RDNFSVFEPKGK
-198 KGYIIDVEDVIVSKT
+198 KGYIIDVEDVIISRTALK
-213 ELREQKLTNIN
+213 EQSISNVN
-224 PNVLQTIKKLDNYI
+224 PDVVQTIKKLDNYI

-243 ICGQDKMNEKE
+243 IWGQDKKIEKE
-254 SEVCL
+254 ADVCL
-259 VTNGKRKNVESIARE
+259 VTSGKRKNIESIARE

-301 TYERNTFVIGSTDV
+301 TYERNTFVIASTNV
-315 EMKNAKYLHMNAVL
+315 EMQIAKYLHMNAVL

-337 ETYADMIIANTNN
+337 ETDADTIYSNTDD

-359 TGSGSASAYYDRKE
+359 NDLSSVYFDRKE

-386 HKLPIKLNN
+386 HKFPIKLNN
-395 DINSQI
+395 DINRLI
-401 CAEREHYKK
+401 CAEREYYKK

-437 DEKLKRLASVV
+437 DEKIKRLASVV
-448 NAQRIGNPNVK
+448 NAQRIGKPNVK
-459 KNFNSARLI
+459 KHLNSPRLI
-468 NVVNDRRNGKPN
+468 HVVNDRRNGKLN

>member
-32 DNYDERSKYFLIN
+32 DDFDERSKNFLID
-45 FKNGHNDTVQSV
+45 FKNGYNDTVQSV

-69 FAVCAVPPHNAYW
+69 FSICAVPPHNAYW

-96 QSISAGNKQ
+96 QSMSAGNKQ
-105 VVDATDCVVRTKNA
+105 VIDATDCVVRTKNA
-119 KSRKFGDDTEFKDTL
+119 KPRKLGGNIDFKDTL
-134 IINNIEKIKDKDILL
+134 IINNIDKIKNKDVLL
-149 IDDVYTTGKTIGYIE
+149 IDDVYTQGETIGYIE
-164 NLLKANGAG
+164 NLLKTNGAG

-186 KENFSVFKPKGK
+186 RDNFSVFEPKGK
-198 KGYIIDVEDVIVSKT
+198 KGYIIDVEDVIISRTALK
-213 ELREQKLTNIN
+213 EQSISNVN
-224 PNVLQTIKKLDNYI
+224 PDVVQTIKKLDNYI

-243 ICGQDKMNEKE
+243 IWGQDKKIEKE
-254 SEVCL
+254 ADVCL
-259 VTNGKRKNVESIARE
+259 VTSGKRKNIESIARE

-301 TYERNTFVIGSTDV
+301 TYERNTFVIASTNV
-315 EMKNAKYLHMNAVL
+315 EMQIAKYLHMNAVL

-337 ETYADMIIANTNN
+337 ETDADTIYSNTDD

-359 TGSGSASAYYDRKE
+359 NDLSSVYFDRKE

-386 HKLPIKLNN
+386 HKFPIKLNN
-395 DINSQI
+395 DINRLI
-401 CAEREHYKK
+401 CAEREYYKK

-437 DEKLKRLASVV
+437 DEKIKRLASVV
-448 NAQRIGNPNVK
+448 NAQRIGKPNVK
-459 KNFNSARLI
+459 KHLNSPRLI
-468 NVVNDRRNGKPN
+468 HVVNDRRNGKLN

>member
-1 MIFKE
+1 MIFRE

-32 DNYDERSKYFLIN
+32 DNFDERSKKFLMD
-45 FKNGHNDTVQSV
+45 FKNGYNDTVQSV
-57 FEQLK
+57 FEQLNL
-62 PHLNNAS
+62 HLNNAS

-96 QSISAGNKQ
+96 QSMSAGNKQ
-105 VVDATDCVVRTKNA
+105 VIDATDCVVRTKNA
-119 KSRKFGDDTEFKDTL
+119 KPRKFGGNINFKDTL
-134 IINNIEKIKDKDILL
+134 IINNIDKIKDKDVLL
-149 IDDVYTTGKTIGYIE
+149 IDDVYTQGETIGYIE

-186 KENFSVFKPKGK
+186 RDNFNVFEPKGK
-198 KGYIIDVEDVIVSKT
+198 KGYIIDVEDVIISRTALK
-213 ELREQKLTNIN
+213 EQSFSNVN
-224 PNVLQTIKKLDNYI
+224 PDVVQTIKKLDNYI

-243 ICGQDKMNEKE
+243 ICGQDKKIEKE
-254 SEVCL
+254 ADVCL
-259 VTNGKRKNVESIARE
+259 VTSGKRKNIESIARE

-285 GKTHTERIL
+285 AKTHTERIL

-301 TYERNTFVIGSTDV
+301 TYERNTFVIASTNV
-315 EMKNAKYLHMNAVL
+315 EMQIAKYLHMNAVL

-337 ETYADMIIANTNN
+337 ETYADTIYSNTDD

-359 TGSGSASAYYDRKE
+359 NDLSSVYFDRKE
-373 LNLQEIDDVHELY
+373 LKLQEIDDVHELY
-386 HKLPIKLNN
+386 HKFPIKLNN
-395 DINSQI
+395 DINRLI
-401 CAEREHYKK
+401 CAEREYYKK

-437 DEKLKRLASVV
+437 DEKIKRLASVV
-448 NAQRIGNPNVK
+448 NAQRIGKPNVK
-459 KNFNSARLI
+459 KHLNSPRLI
-468 NVVNDRRNGKPN
+468 HVVNDRRNGKLN

>member
-1 MIFKE
+1 MIFRE

-32 DNYDERSKYFLIN
+32 DNFDERSKIFLIN
-45 FKNGHNDTVQSV
+45 FKNGYNDTVQSV
-57 FEQLK
+57 FEQLN

-96 QSISAGNKQ
+96 QSISAENKQ
-105 VVDATDCVVRTKNA
+105 VIDATDCVVRTKNA
-119 KSRKFGDDTEFKDTL
+119 KPRKLGDDIEFKDTL
-134 IINNIEKIKDKDILL
+134 IINNIDKIKDKDILL

-173 KVIKFVVCKTLKP
+173 KVIKFVVCKTLNPGMQFDAQKP
-186 KENFSVFKPKGK
+186 SEK
-198 KGYIIDVEDVIVSKT
+198 KGYIIDIEDVVISRTALK
-213 ELREQKLTNIN
+213 EQSFSNVN
-224 PNVLQTIKKLDNYI
+224 PDVVQTIKKLDNYI

-243 ICGQDKMNEKE
+243 IWGKEKKIE
-254 SEVCL
+254 KQAEVCL
-259 VTNGKRKNVESIARE
+259 VTSGKRKNIESIARE

-301 TYERNTFVIGSTDV
+301 TYENNTFVIGSTNV
-315 EMKNAKYLHMNAVL
+315 EMQIAKYLHMNAVL

-337 ETYADMIIANTNN
+337 ETYADTIFSNTDD

-359 TGSGSASAYYDRKE
+359 NDLGSVYFDRKE

-386 HKLPIKLNN
+386 HKLPINLNN
-395 DINSQI
+395 DINCLI
-401 CAEREHYKK
+401 CAEREYYKK

-425 AKEIWVNQATSM
+425 AKEIWVNQAASM
-437 DEKLKRLASVV
+437 DEKIKRLASVV
-448 NAQRIGNPNVK
+448 NAKRIGKPNVK
-459 KNFNSARLI
+459 KNLNSTRLI
-468 NVVNDRRNGKPN
+468 NVVNDRRIGKPN

>member
-1 MIFKE
+1 MIFRE

-32 DNYDERSKYFLIN
+32 DNFDERSKIFLIN
-45 FKNGHNDTVQSV
+45 FKNGRNDTVQSV
-57 FEQLK
+57 FEQLN

-96 QSISAGNKQ
+96 QSMSAKNKQ

-119 KSRKFGDDTEFKDTL
+119 KPRKFGDDIEFKDTL
-134 IINNIEKIKDKDILL
+134 IIKNIDKIKDKDILL

-173 KVIKFVVCKTLKP
+173 KVIKFVVCKTLNPSMQFNAQKP
-186 KENFSVFKPKGK
+186 NEK
-198 KGYIIDVEDVIVSKT
+198 KGYIIDIEDVVISRTALK
-213 ELREQKLTNIN
+213 EQSFSNVN
-224 PNVLQTIKKLDNYI
+224 PDVVQTIKKLDNYI

-243 ICGQDKMNEKE
+243 IMGKDIKIEKQA
-254 SEVCL
+254 EVCL
-259 VTNGKRKNVESIARE
+259 VTNGKRKNIENIARE

-315 EMKNAKYLHMNAVL
+315 EMQIAKYLHMNAVL

-337 ETYADMIIANTNN
+337 ENDADMIISNTED

-359 TGSGSASAYYDRKE
+359 NDLSSVYYDRKE

-386 HKLPIKLNN
+386 HKLPINLNN
-395 DINSQI
+395 DINRLI
-401 CAEREHYKK
+401 CREQEYYKK

-425 AKEIWVNQATSM
+425 AKEIWVNQAASM
-437 DEKLKRLASVV
+437 DEKIKRLASVV
-448 NAQRIGNPNVK
+448 NAKRIGKPNVK
-459 KNFNSARLI
+459 KNLNSARLI
-468 NVVNDRRNGKPN
+468 NVVNDRRIGKPN

>member
-1 MIFKE
+1 MIFRE

-32 DNYDERSKYFLIN
+32 DDFDERSKKFLID
-45 FKNGHNDTVQSV
+45 FKNGYNDTVQSV

-69 FAVCAVPPHNAYW
+69 FSICAVPPHNAYW

-96 QSISAGNKQ
+96 QSMSAGNKQ
-105 VVDATDCVVRTKNA
+105 VIDATDCVVRTKNA
-119 KSRKFGDDTEFKDTL
+119 KPRKLGGNIDFKDTL
-134 IINNIEKIKDKDILL
+134 IINNIDKIKDRDVLL
-149 IDDVYTTGKTIGYIE
+149 IDDVYTQGETIGYIE
-164 NLLKANGAG
+164 NLLKTNGAG

-186 KENFSVFKPKGK
+186 RDNFSVFEPKGK
-198 KGYIIDVEDVIVSKT
+198 KGYIIDVEDVIISRTALK
-213 ELREQKLTNIN
+213 EQSISNVN
-224 PNVLQTIKKLDNYI
+224 PDVVQTIKKLDNYI

-243 ICGQDKMNEKE
+243 IWGQDKKIEKE
-254 SEVCL
+254 ADVCL
-259 VTNGKRKNVESIARE
+259 VTSDKRKNIESIARE

-301 TYERNTFVIGSTDV
+301 TYERNTFVIASTNV
-315 EMKNAKYLHMNAVL
+315 EMQIAKYLHMNAVL

-337 ETYADMIIANTNN
+337 ETDADTIYSNTDD

-359 TGSGSASAYYDRKE
+359 NDLSSVYFDRKE

-386 HKLPIKLNN
+386 HKFPIKLNN
-395 DINSQI
+395 DINHLI
-401 CAEREHYKK
+401 CAEREYYKK

-437 DEKLKRLASVV
+437 DEKIKRLASVV
-448 NAQRIGNPNVK
+448 NAQRIGKPNVK
-459 KNFNSARLI
+459 KHLNSPRLI
-468 NVVNDRRNGKPN
+468 HVVNDRRNGKLN

>member
-1 MIFKE
+1 MLLI
-6 NSVKNGVEK
+6 V
-15 DGDLF
+15 LF
-20 YFFHY
+20 
-25 IASRNNT
+25 
-32 DNYDERSKYFLIN
+32 
-45 FKNGHNDTVQSV
+45 V
-57 FEQLK
+57 LK
-62 PHLNNAS
+62 MLN
-69 FAVCAVPPHNAYW
+69 
-82 QGNDGPHKLARKIV
+82 L
-96 QSISAGNKQ
+96 
-105 VVDATDCVVRTKNA
+105 
-119 KSRKFGDDTEFKDTL
+119 
-134 IINNIEKIKDKDILL
+134 EKIKDKDILL

-173 KVIKFVVCKTLKP
+173 KVIKFVVSKTLEHGK
-186 KENFSVFKPKGK
+186 NFSVFEPKGK

-243 ICGQDKMNEKE
+243 IWGQDKKIEKE

-259 VTNGKRKNVESIARE
+259 VTSGKRKNIENIARG

-285 GKTHTERIL
+285 GKTHTERML

-315 EMKNAKYLHMNAVL
+315 EMQIAKYLHMNAVL

-337 ETYADMIIANTNN
+337 GIYADMIISNTED

-359 TGSGSASAYYDRKE
+359 NDLSSVYYDRKE

-386 HKLPIKLNN
+386 HKLPINLNN
-395 DINSQI
+395 DINRLI
-401 CAEREHYKK
+401 CAEREYYKK

-448 NAQRIGNPNVK
+448 NAQRIGKPNVRK
-459 KNFNSARLI
+459 I
-468 NVVNDRRNGKPN
+468 GKPN

>member
-1 MIFKE
+1 MIFRE

-32 DNYDERSKYFLIN
+32 DNFDERSKIFLIN
-45 FKNGHNDTVQSV
+45 FKNGRNDTVQSV
-57 FEQLK
+57 FEQLN

-96 QSISAGNKQ
+96 QSMSAKNKQ

-119 KSRKFGDDTEFKDTL
+119 KPRKFGDDIEFKDTL
-134 IINNIEKIKDKDILL
+134 IIKNIDKIKDKDILL

-173 KVIKFVVCKTLKP
+173 KVIKFVVCKTLNPSMQFNAQKP
-186 KENFSVFKPKGK
+186 NEK
-198 KGYIIDVEDVIVSKT
+198 KGYIIDIEDVVISRTALK
-213 ELREQKLTNIN
+213 EQSFSNVN
-224 PNVLQTIKKLDNYI
+224 PDVVQTIKKLDNYI

-243 ICGQDKMNEKE
+243 IMGKDIKIEKQA
-254 SEVCL
+254 EVCL
-259 VTNGKRKNVESIARE
+259 VTNGKRKNIENIARE

-315 EMKNAKYLHMNAVL
+315 EMQIAKYLHMNAVL
-329 VKWFHQDK
+329 VKWFHQEK
-337 ETYADMIIANTNN
+337 ENDADMIISNTED

-359 TGSGSASAYYDRKE
+359 NDLSSVYYDRKE

-386 HKLPIKLNN
+386 HKLPINLNN
-395 DINSQI
+395 DINRLI
-401 CAEREHYKK
+401 CREQEYYKK

-425 AKEIWVNQATSM
+425 AKEIWVNQAASM
-437 DEKLKRLASVV
+437 DEKIKRLASVV
-448 NAQRIGNPNVK
+448 NAKRIGKPNVK
-459 KNFNSARLI
+459 KILTPLALSML
-468 NVVNDRRNGKPN
+468 
-480 VRK
+480 

>member
-32 DNYDERSKYFLIN
+32 DDFDERSKKFLMD
-45 FKNGHNDTVQSV
+45 FKNGYNDTVQSV

-69 FAVCAVPPHNAYW
+69 FSVCAVPPHNAYW

-96 QSISAGNKQ
+96 QSMSAGNKQ
-105 VVDATDCVVRTKNA
+105 VIDATDCVVRTKNA
-119 KSRKFGDDTEFKDTL
+119 KPRKFGGNINFKDTL
-134 IINNIEKIKDKDILL
+134 IINNIDKIKDKDVLL
-149 IDDVYTTGKTIGYIE
+149 IDDVYTQGETIGYIE

-186 KENFSVFKPKGK
+186 RDNFSVFEPKGK
-198 KGYIIDVEDVIVSKT
+198 KGYIIDVEDVIISRTALK
-213 ELREQKLTNIN
+213 EQSFSNVN
-224 PNVLQTIKKLDNYI
+224 PDVVQTIKKLDNYI

-243 ICGQDKMNEKE
+243 ICGQNKKIEKE
-254 SEVCL
+254 ADVCL
-259 VTNGKRKNVESIARE
+259 VTSGKRKNIKSIARE

-285 GKTHTERIL
+285 AKTHTERIL

-301 TYERNTFVIGSTDV
+301 TYERNTFVIASTNV
-315 EMKNAKYLHMNAVL
+315 EMQIAKYLHMNAVL

-337 ETYADMIIANTNN
+337 ETYADTIYSNTDD

-359 TGSGSASAYYDRKE
+359 NDLSSVYFDRKE
-373 LNLQEIDDVHELY
+373 LKLQEIDDVHELY
-386 HKLPIKLNN
+386 HKFPIKLNN
-395 DINSQI
+395 DINRLI
-401 CAEREHYKK
+401 CAEREYYKK

-437 DEKLKRLASVV
+437 DEKIKRLASVV
-448 NAQRIGNPNVK
+448 NAQRIGKPNVK
-459 KNFNSARLI
+459 KHLNSPRLI
-468 NVVNDRRNGKPN
+468 HVVNDRRNGKLN

>member
-1 MIFKE
+1 MIFRE

-32 DNYDERSKYFLIN
+32 DNFDERSKIFLIN
-45 FKNGHNDTVQSV
+45 FKNGYNDTVQSV
-57 FEQLK
+57 FEQLN

-96 QSISAGNKQ
+96 QSISAENKQ
-105 VVDATDCVVRTKNA
+105 VIDATDCVVRTKNA
-119 KSRKFGDDTEFKDTL
+119 KPRKLGDDIEFKDTL
-134 IINNIEKIKDKDILL
+134 IINNIDKIKDKDILL

-173 KVIKFVVCKTLKP
+173 KVIKFVVCKTLNPGMQFDAQKP
-186 KENFSVFKPKGK
+186 SEK
-198 KGYIIDVEDVIVSKT
+198 KGYIIDIEDVVISRTALK
-213 ELREQKLTNIN
+213 EQSFSNVN
-224 PNVLQTIKKLDNYI
+224 PDVVQTIKKLDNYI

-243 ICGQDKMNEKE
+243 IWGKEKKIE
-254 SEVCL
+254 KQAEVCL
-259 VTNGKRKNVESIARE
+259 VTSGKRKNIESIARE
-274 LDIDKIIDCRD
+274 LDIDKIIDCQD

-301 TYERNTFVIGSTDV
+301 TYENNTFVIGSTNV
-315 EMKNAKYLHMNAVL
+315 EMQIAKYLHMNAVL

-337 ETYADMIIANTNN
+337 ETYADTIFSNTDD

-359 TGSGSASAYYDRKE
+359 NDLGSVYFDRKE

-386 HKLPIKLNN
+386 HKLPINLNN
-395 DINSQI
+395 DINCLI
-401 CAEREHYKK
+401 CAEREYYKK

-425 AKEIWVNQATSM
+425 AKEIWVNQAASM
-437 DEKLKRLASVV
+437 DEKIKRLASVV
-448 NAQRIGNPNVK
+448 NAKRIGKPNVK
-459 KNFNSARLI
+459 KNLNSARLI
-468 NVVNDRRNGKPN
+468 HVVNDRRIGKPN

>member
-32 DNYDERSKYFLIN
+32 DDFDERSKNFLID
-45 FKNGHNDTVQSV
+45 FKKGYNDTVQSV

-69 FAVCAVPPHNAYW
+69 FSICAVPPHNAYW

-96 QSISAGNKQ
+96 QSMSAGNKQ
-105 VVDATDCVVRTKNA
+105 VIDATDCVVRTKNA
-119 KSRKFGDDTEFKDTL
+119 KPRKLGGNIDFKDTL
-134 IINNIEKIKDKDILL
+134 IINNIDKIKNKDVLL
-149 IDDVYTTGKTIGYIE
+149 IDDVYTQGETIGYIE
-164 NLLKANGAG
+164 NLLKTNGAG

-186 KENFSVFKPKGK
+186 RDNFSVFEPKGK
-198 KGYIIDVEDVIVSKT
+198 KGYIIGVEDVIISRTALK
-213 ELREQKLTNIN
+213 EQSISNVN
-224 PNVLQTIKKLDNYI
+224 PDVVQTIKKLDNYI

-243 ICGQDKMNEKE
+243 IWGQDKKIEKE
-254 SEVCL
+254 ADVCL
-259 VTNGKRKNVESIARE
+259 VTSGKRKNIESIARE

-301 TYERNTFVIGSTDV
+301 TYERNTFVIASTNV
-315 EMKNAKYLHMNAVL
+315 EMQIAKYLHMNAVL

-337 ETYADMIIANTNN
+337 ETDADTIYSNTDD

-359 TGSGSASAYYDRKE
+359 NDLSSVYFDRKE

-386 HKLPIKLNN
+386 HKFPIKLNN
-395 DINSQI
+395 DINRLI
-401 CAEREHYKK
+401 CAEREYYKK

-437 DEKLKRLASVV
+437 DEKIKRLASVV
-448 NAQRIGNPNVK
+448 NAQRIGKPNVK
-459 KNFNSARLI
+459 KHLNSPRLI
-468 NVVNDRRNGKPN
+468 HVVNDRRNGKLN

>member
-25 IASRNNT
+25 IASKNNT
-32 DNYDERSKYFLIN
+32 DNFDERSKIFLIN
-45 FKNGHNDTVQSV
+45 FKNGRSETVQSV
-57 FEQLK
+57 FEQLN

-96 QSISAGNKQ
+96 QSMSAKNKQ
-105 VVDATDCVVRTKNA
+105 VVYATDCVVRTKNA
-119 KSRKFGDDTEFKDTL
+119 KPRKFGDDIEFKDTL
-134 IINNIEKIKDKDILL
+134 IIKNIDKIKNKDILL

-173 KVIKFVVCKTLKP
+173 KVIKFVVCKTLNPSMQFNAQKP
-186 KENFSVFKPKGK
+186 NEK
-198 KGYIIDVEDVIVSKT
+198 KGYIIDIEDVVISRTALK
-213 ELREQKLTNIN
+213 EQSFSNVN
-224 PNVLQTIKKLDNYI
+224 PDVVQTIKKLDNYI
-238 TFFSR
+238 TFFPR
-243 ICGQDKMNEKE
+243 ILGKDIKIEKQAD
-254 SEVCL
+254 VCL
-259 VTNGKRKNVESIARE
+259 VTSGKRKNIESIARE

-301 TYERNTFVIGSTDV
+301 TYERNTFVIASTNV
-315 EMKNAKYLHMNAVL
+315 EMQIAKYLHMNAVL

-337 ETYADMIIANTNN
+337 ETYADTIFSNTDD

-359 TGSGSASAYYDRKE
+359 NDLSSVYFDRKE

-386 HKLPIKLNN
+386 HKLPINLNN
-395 DINSQI
+395 DINRLI
-401 CAEREHYKK
+401 CAEREYYKK

-437 DEKLKRLASVV
+437 DEKIKRLASVV
-448 NAQRIGNPNVK
+448 NAQRIG
-459 KNFNSARLI
+459 
-468 NVVNDRRNGKPN
+468 KPN

>member
-1 MIFKE
+1 MIFRE

-32 DNYDERSKYFLIN
+32 DNFDERSKIFLIN
-45 FKNGHNDTVQSV
+45 FKNGRNDTVQSV
-57 FEQLK
+57 FEQLN
-62 PHLNNAS
+62 PHLNNSS

-96 QSISAGNKQ
+96 QSMSAKNKQ
-105 VVDATDCVVRTKNA
+105 LVDATDCVVRTKNA
-119 KSRKFGDDTEFKDTL
+119 KPRKFGDDIEFKDTL
-134 IINNIEKIKDKDILL
+134 IIKNIDKIKDKDILL

-173 KVIKFVVCKTLKP
+173 KVIKFVVCKTLNPSMQFNAQKP
-186 KENFSVFKPKGK
+186 NEK
-198 KGYIIDVEDVIVSKT
+198 KGYIIDIEDVVISRTALK
-213 ELREQKLTNIN
+213 EQSFSNVN
-224 PNVLQTIKKLDNYI
+224 PDVVQTIKKLDNYI
-238 TFFSR
+238 TFFPR
-243 ICGQDKMNEKE
+243 ILGKDIKIEKQAD
-254 SEVCL
+254 VCL
-259 VTNGKRKNVESIARE
+259 VTSGKRKNIESIARE

-301 TYERNTFVIGSTDV
+301 TYERNTFVIASTNV
-315 EMKNAKYLHMNAVL
+315 EMQIAKYLHMNAVL

-337 ETYADMIIANTNN
+337 ETYADTIFSNTDD

-359 TGSGSASAYYDRKE
+359 NDLSSVYFDRKE
-373 LNLQEIDDVHELY
+373 LNLHEIDDVHELY
-386 HKLPIKLNN
+386 HKLPINLNN
-395 DINSQI
+395 DINRLI
-401 CAEREHYKK
+401 CAEREYYKK

-437 DEKLKRLASVV
+437 DEKIKRLASVV
-448 NAQRIGNPNVK
+448 NAQRIGKPNVK
-459 KNFNSARLI
+459 KHLNSPRLI
-468 NVVNDRRNGKPN
+468 HVVNDRRIDKPN

>member
-32 DNYDERSKYFLIN
+32 DDFDERSKKFLID
-45 FKNGHNDTVQSV
+45 FKNGYNDTVQSV

-69 FAVCAVPPHNAYW
+69 FSICAVPPHNAYW

-96 QSISAGNKQ
+96 QSMSAGNKQ
-105 VVDATDCVVRTKNA
+105 VIDATDCVVRTKNA
-119 KSRKFGDDTEFKDTL
+119 KPRKFGGNIDFKDTL
-134 IINNIEKIKDKDILL
+134 IINNIDKIKDKDVLL
-149 IDDVYTTGKTIGYIE
+149 IDDVYTQGETIGYIE

-186 KENFSVFKPKGK
+186 RDNFSVFESKGK
-198 KGYIIDVEDVIVSKT
+198 KGYIIDVEDVIISRTALK
-213 ELREQKLTNIN
+213 EQSFSNVN
-224 PNVLQTIKKLDNYI
+224 PDVVQTIKKLDNYI

-243 ICGQDKMNEKE
+243 IWGQDKKIEKE
-254 SEVCL
+254 ADVCL
-259 VTNGKRKNVESIARE
+259 VTSGKRKNIESIARE

-301 TYERNTFVIGSTDV
+301 TYERNTFVIASTNV
-315 EMKNAKYLHMNAVL
+315 EMQIAKYLHMNAVL

-337 ETYADMIIANTNN
+337 ETYADTIYSNTDD

-359 TGSGSASAYYDRKE
+359 NDLSSVYFDRKE

-386 HKLPIKLNN
+386 HKFPIKLNN
-395 DINSQI
+395 DINRLI
-401 CAEREHYKK
+401 CAEREYYKK

-437 DEKLKRLASVV
+437 DEKIKRLASVV
-448 NAQRIGNPNVK
+448 NAQRIGKPNVK
-459 KNFNSARLI
+459 KHLNSPRLI
-468 NVVNDRRNGKPN
+468 HVVNDRRNGKLN

>member
-25 IASRNNT
+25 IASKNNT
-32 DNYDERSKYFLIN
+32 DNFDERSKIFLIN
-45 FKNGHNDTVQSV
+45 FKNGRSETVQSV

-69 FAVCAVPPHNAYW
+69 FSICAVPPHNAYW

-96 QSISAGNKQ
+96 QSMSAENKQ

-119 KSRKFGDDTEFKDTL
+119 KPRKFGDGIDFKNTL
-134 IINNIEKIKDKDILL
+134 TISNIDKIKDKDVLL
-149 IDDVYTTGKTIGYIE
+149 IDDVYTTGKTVEYIE
-164 NLLKANGAG
+164 KLLKDNGAG
-173 KVIKFVVCKTLKP
+173 KVIKFVVCKTLNPSMQFNAQKP
-186 KENFSVFKPKGK
+186 NEK
-198 KGYIIDVEDVIVSKT
+198 KGYIIDIEDVVISRTALK
-213 ELREQKLTNIN
+213 EQSFSNVN
-224 PNVLQTIKKLDNYI
+224 PDVVQTIKKLDNYI
-238 TFFSR
+238 TFFPR
-243 ICGQDKMNEKE
+243 ILGKDIKIEKQAD
-254 SEVCL
+254 VCL
-259 VTNGKRKNVESIARE
+259 VTSGKRKNIESIARE

-301 TYERNTFVIGSTDV
+301 TYERNTFVIASTNV
-315 EMKNAKYLHMNAVL
+315 EMQIAKYLHMNAVL

-337 ETYADMIIANTNN
+337 ETYADTIFSNTDD

-359 TGSGSASAYYDRKE
+359 NDLSSVYFDRKE

-386 HKLPIKLNN
+386 HKLPINLNN
-395 DINSQI
+395 DINRLI
-401 CAEREHYKK
+401 CAEREYYKK

-437 DEKLKRLASVV
+437 DEKIKRLASVV
-448 NAQRIGNPNVK
+448 NAQRIGKPNVK
-459 KNFNSARLI
+459 KHLNSPRLI
-468 NVVNDRRNGKPN
+468 HVVNDRRIDKPN

>member
-1 MIFKE
+1 MIFRE

-25 IASRNNT
+25 IASKNNT
-32 DNYDERSKYFLIN
+32 NNFDERSKIFLIN
-45 FKNGHNDTVQSV
+45 FKNGRSETVQSV

-69 FAVCAVPPHNAYW
+69 FSICAVPPHNAYW

-96 QSISAGNKQ
+96 QSMSAANKQ
-105 VVDATDCVVRTKNA
+105 VIDATDCVVRTKNA
-119 KSRKFGDDTEFKDTL
+119 KPRKFGDNIEFKDTL
-134 IINNIEKIKDKDILL
+134 IISNIDKIKDKDILL

-173 KVIKFVVCKTLKP
+173 KVIKFVVSKTLNP
-186 KENFSVFKPKGK
+186 GYNFSVFEPKGK
-198 KGYIIDVEDVIVSKT
+198 KGYIIDVKDVIVSKT

-224 PNVLQTIKKLDNYI
+224 PNVLQTIKKLDNYVSLSYKI
-238 TFFSR
+238 QGANR
-243 ICGQDKMNEKE
+243 KLEKE
-254 SEVCL
+254 SEICL
-259 VTNGKRKNVESIARE
+259 VTSGKRKNIESIARE

-315 EMKNAKYLHMNAVL
+315 EMQIAKYLHMNAVL

-337 ETYADMIIANTNN
+337 ETYADTIFSNTDD

-359 TGSGSASAYYDRKE
+359 NDLSSVYFDRKE

-386 HKLPIKLNN
+386 HKLPINLNN
-395 DINSQI
+395 DINRLI
-401 CAEREHYKK
+401 CAEREYYKK

-437 DEKLKRLASVV
+437 DEKIKRLASVV
-448 NAQRIGNPNVK
+448 NAQRIGKLNVRK
-459 KNFNSARLI
+459 I
-468 NVVNDRRNGKPN
+468 GKPN